1 MMLGEVLGQAR
12 RALAVLDPALRAEI
26 ERAGESPDVFARRA
40 VSEFERSASEED
52 WATLVSRLR
61 QSRDPGADCL
71 AAMVRWRLSGW
82 LPARQSGAAASETA
96 SATTATSAHASP
108 DTRTTR

>member
-12 RALAVLDPALRAEI
+12 RALAMLDPALRAEI
-26 ERAGESPDVFARRA
+26 ERAGEPPDSFARRA
-40 VSEFERSASEED
+40 VAEFERSASEED

-61 QSRDPGADCL
+61 QSEDPGTDCL

-82 LPARQSGAAASETA
+82 LPA
-96 SATTATSAHASP
+96 P
-108 DTRTTR
+108 DPRTPTRTTP